1 MLKRGWLEKQSK
13 IASED
18 ISRWEP
24 WMRREAGLDSKS
36 HTVRVE
42 SKSLDK
48 KKK

>member
-36 HTVRVE
+36 NATKIE
-42 SKSLDK
+42 TKPADK
-48 KKK
+48 KTK